1 MVNIAPAR
9 DHERTDNQSDT
20 ETTTLTEATA
30 STETSSSVATDEP
43 RSRAV
48 DLDRLRRAA
57 ATVLLPLIPITAF
70 VIAWH
75 LLTTNEVVA
84 WLRFNRMPTPGA
96 VFDSFVERLGSGA
109 YYDDL
114 FASLQRIL
122 LGFLL
127 AAVIG
132 VAMGMLIGRAEMAR
146 KTLRPFIEIIRP
158 IPAIALVPL
167 TILLFPSSEQGIV
180 FITFF
185 AAFFPVLVSTIHAM
199 DSLPKVWEE
208 AARTMGAGRW
218 TVLRQVVLPGA
229 MPGIFSGLSVAMG
242 VAWICV
248 VSAEMIS
255 GQFGIGYYT
264 WQAYGLLDYAG
275 VVVGMLSIGALGL
288 FTAWVVELIG
298 RRVNHWLPRATR

>member
-1 MVNIAPAR
+1 MI
-9 DHERTDNQSDT
+9 DSGK
-20 ETTTLTEATA
+20 
-30 STETSSSVATDEP
+30 
-43 RSRAV
+43 
-48 DLDRLRRAA
+48 LRRVAL
-57 ATVLLPLIPITAF
+57 TVVLPLIPIVAF
-70 VIAWH
+70 VVVWH
-75 LLTTNEVVA
+75 LLTANQVVA

-96 VFDSFVERLGSGA
+96 VLDSFVERVGSGG
-109 YYDDL
+109 YYADL

-122 LGFLL
+122 LGFGL
-127 AAVIG
+127 AAVVGI
-132 VAMGMLIGRAEMAR
+132 ALGMLIGRSEMAR
-146 KTLRPFIEIIRP
+146 KTLRPFIEMVRP

-208 AARTMGAGRW
+208 AAKTMGASRW
-218 TVLRQVVLPGA
+218 TILRSVVLPGA
-229 MPGIFSGLSVAMG
+229 MPGIFAGLSVAMG

-275 VVVGMLSIGALGL
+275 VVVGMLSIGLLGL
-288 FTAWVVELIG
+288 TTAWIVELIG
-298 RRVNHWLPRATR
+298 RRVNHWLPRASR